1 MMHEPLGKKRRPSV
15 HPLCLHTRGKPGG
28 KRAGSN
34 LSNFGNL
41 HGCSIRVT
49 SDVAVDK
56 TTSSEVRKTHDRRIR
71 GSGGSVSSR
80 AAPIVSVMET
90 FKRRRL
96 MAADY
101 SIRHGDVKRRRL
113 MAPPCWRRHV
123 GAAMTFCTGSQGDLA
138 KQQTVPAGLGF
149 VP

>member
-1 MMHEPLGKKRRPSV
+1 M
-15 HPLCLHTRGKPGG
+15 
-28 KRAGSN
+28 
-34 LSNFGNL
+34 
-41 HGCSIRVT
+41 
-49 SDVAVDK
+49 
-56 TTSSEVRKTHDRRIR
+56 
-71 GSGGSVSSR
+71 SSR

-138 KQQTVPAGLGF
+138 KQQTVPAGWDLYQDPKKFTNFCGARQVKVMNVIVLRDFGAPRSGF
-149 VP
+149 CLNGPVVICTRIPYFGHASSVYSKQLNMVRKTGGRGR